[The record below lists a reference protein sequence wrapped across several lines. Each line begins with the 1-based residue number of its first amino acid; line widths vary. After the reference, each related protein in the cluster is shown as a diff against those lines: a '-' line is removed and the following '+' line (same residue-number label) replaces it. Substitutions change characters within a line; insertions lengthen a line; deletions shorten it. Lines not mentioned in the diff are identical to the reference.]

1 MKNYHRRIL
10 GVLTLGGSATGVVLS
25 SEQLI
30 NSSGIAVMF
39 IYTLFM
45 SLYCWGVW
53 LGVKVLEKQPNFER
67 QLVKFW
73 CMQVPVFWSPMVGYF
88 FASGFHAT
96 AFFNFSTLTFTGSF
110 QLGSVYN
117 FSLLRAGQPWQLGVN
132 VFAIG
137 VVLFLSSHIK
147 GKTQDFVSNSVD

>member
-1 MKNYHRRIL
+1 
-10 GVLTLGGSATGVVLS
+10 
-25 SEQLI
+25 
-30 NSSGIAVMF
+30 MF
-39 IYTLFM
+39 SQAFT
-45 SLYCWGVW
+45 SPHWGVW
-53 LGVKVLEKQPNFER
+53 LGVTVLEKQPNFER

-137 VVLFLSSHIK
+137 VVLFLSAHIK